1 MACHKIGNEKLCS
14 ISDSY
19 QETSQPSQMKIT
31 SPASEKPESVA
42 SQKTKGAGKPSGR
55 LGYVCLHC
63 RKTCTSRIKLE
74 VCPFCR
80 KQLSNVNSMK
90 NKIQPTPV
98 NVTGIPFTSE
108 GPSQCQEWR
117 SNVECR
123 KGSSHPTSVN
133 VSSSTS
139 DRSPQSDEEL
149 ITLSNHS
156 MCYNCKKIFPI
167 SASPKLEAC
176 PFCNKA
182 LDRINKIRVKE
193 RANHPLHDHTP
204 IGVTPPDKY
213 RRDNDGREKP
223 HMVPQ
228 CIKQTSLTVASVLAI
243 KRNAKGQ
250 CVLVPKRDS
259 PLVKQV
265 CPYCDKEFTKGS
277 TNLSVCPHCKQ
288 ESHDVNQDSELPKV
302 HTIAPIDDVPSA
314 ELVHITPTAE
324 NPPLENIKQTYVV
337 LQSRKDKDRFQQE
350 QVTTP
355 IVVAPPEKYPRDK
368 EGREK
373 PHMVPRHIE
382 QTPTAQKKTP
392 ENIKKTNMLLRT
404 MKDATK
410 SLQEQ
415 VTTPIGVAPPDEYL
429 RDKDGREKPHMIP
442 QCIKQ
447 TSLTVASL
455 LAINR
460 NAKGHF
466 VLVPKRDSPLEK
478 QVCPYCDKEFT
489 KGSTNFS
496 VCPHCKSGFLNRNQ
510 ASEPSK
516 VHVIAPSGD
525 ISSTVQEHISTA
537 QEPTPQ
543 TNRQS
548 TMFLQ
553 AKLPQVQMIV
563 PITEEP
569 LAESN
574 NPSQILNPDTY
585 PMDNVGREKCKVVP
599 KHRERTQVTVAT
611 CLASQTNNQFFPQ
624 PEKQAR
630 VLPHGHIIA
639 PNKPLLQN
647 DDKPPNVSQLYT
659 QKKARRQKDCPELK
673 ESAISH
679 EVTTS
684 PKVSLSCL
692 ICKAPFSH
700 TTNRPCVAPHI
711 NQTSKPS
718 HEMYTSTSLVRSK
731 GSSVKPVLAYE
742 KSFLRHAIQ
751 PREISSS
758 VSHCEKGTDLQA
770 KVHDI
775 FPVNDRLPES
785 DKMTISPLGGRGKP
799 FDGNQNEELTQVH
812 CPVGE
817 KPPNTNKLSTS
828 GQDVKFYACPHCDIK
843 YDSQQVLNRH
853 LPSHK
858 PKNNNAC
865 VRCDKAFSSFSKLDL
880 CPDCYTH
887 LRCSSTPIKQ
897 KAKAKRKSSAV
908 PPTGKEA
915 SKPPPMIDIST
926 TGKEPPQ
933 DGKKLKKSS
942 RPGKG
947 KKPTPKFRDELKYR
961 CPFCCKQFTMP
972 PTSFPGYCPHCC
984 KRYKHPSDQ
993 SPEGLYPR
1001 LSQEKRQKT
1010 KQPHGSEGVMS
1021 STSPKMLP
1029 HTQPGQT
1036 CKPSESGTMITSLTG
1051 KRDTPSGLPHDANQ
1065 NDELSL
1071 AHCISPNSKCVTS
1084 LISQNTQ
1091 AQEKYSIVSLT
1102 GEGTSQPSQML
1113 VINPTGEA
1121 PPEDGNTSEVHIIA
1135 PIGDMSST
1143 ELLHIITPTGEDPS
1157 LNTGEE
1163 TIQPSKIHIISLSE
1177 EKCTNLNMSTKL
1189 VQDLPSI
1196 HIQYESHRC
1205 NKTYSNFSKLDKHM
1219 CNYKMVPHICS
1230 HCGKVYN
1237 SLSALRRHILIHS
1250 SEKPLEF
1257 AVCDKEFSLELQL
1270 KGTFRCPRC
1279 ERGFLSSSELRK
1291 HIDTHLCPHCGK
1303 GFCCLHMLAAH
1314 KQSHRVGA
1322 NQQVNTHNRG
1332 EDVALQ
1338 LGKDQQNPQHSVRA
1352 NVSQETGAVVNHL
1365 LPSAYPDCEACIH
1378 GFTQRGFLEAHLAM
1392 THGY

>member
-1 MACHKIGNEKLCS
+1 MACLEIGNEKLFS

-19 QETSQPSQMKIT
+19 QETSQGSQMNIT
-31 SPASEKPESVA
+31 SLASEKPKSVA
-42 SQKTKGAGKPSGR
+42 SRLTKGANKSSGR

-74 VCPFCR
+74 VCPFCK
-80 KQLSNVNSMK
+80 KQLSNFNSMK
-90 NKIQPTPV
+90 ETIQPTPV
-98 NVTGIPFTSE
+98 NVTRSSFTSE

-123 KGSSHPTSVN
+123 KRRSHPTSVN

-139 DRSPQSDEEL
+139 DRPPQSDEEL
-149 ITLSNHS
+149 ITLSNHI
-156 MCYNCKKIFPI
+156 MCYNCKKTFPI

-176 PFCNKA
+176 PFCDKV

-204 IGVTPPDKY
+204 IVVAPPDKY
-213 RRDNDGREKP
+213 RRDTDEREKP

-228 CIKQTSLTVASVLAI
+228 CIKQTRVTVASVLAI
-243 KRNAKGQ
+243 NRNAKVQ
-250 CVLVPKRDS
+250 FVLVTKRDS

-265 CPYCDKEFTKGS
+265 CPYCDKKFTKGS
-277 TNLSVCPHCKQ
+277 TNVSVCPHCKQ

-314 ELVHITPTAE
+314 EVVHITPTAE

-337 LQSRKDKDRFQQE
+337 LQSRKDKDKFQQE

-368 EGREK
+368 DGREK
-373 PHMVPRHIE
+373 PHMVPQHIE
-382 QTPTAQKKTP
+382 QTPTAQNPPP
-392 ENIKKTNMLLRT
+392 ENIKKTNVLLQS

-415 VTTPIGVAPPDEYL
+415 VTTPIVVAPPDEYL
-429 RDKDGREKPHMIP
+429 RDNDGTEKPHMIP

-447 TSLTVASL
+447 TRVTVASL
-455 LAINR
+455 LAIKR
-460 NAKGHF
+460 NATGQF

-489 KGSTNFS
+489 KGSTKFS

-516 VHVIAPSGD
+516 VHIIAPSGD
-525 ISSTVQEHISTA
+525 ISLTEQEHISAT

-574 NPSQILNPDTY
+574 NPSQIVNPDTY

-611 CLASQTNNQFFPQ
+611 CLASQTNNQFVPQ
-624 PEKQAR
+624 TEKQAR

-659 QKKARRQKDCPELK
+659 QKKARRQKDCPEFK
-673 ESAISH
+673 
-679 EVTTS
+679 VTTS

-692 ICKAPFSH
+692 ICKVPFSH

-731 GSSVKPVLAYE
+731 GPSVKPVLAYE

-785 DKMTISPLGGRGKP
+785 DKMTTSPLGGRGKP

-817 KPPNTNKLSTS
+817 KPPNTTKSSTS
-828 GQDVKFYACPHCDIK
+828 DEDVQFYACPHCDMK
-843 YDSQQVLNRH
+843 CDSQQVLNRH

-858 PKNNNAC
+858 QKNNNAC

-887 LRCSSTPIKQ
+887 MNQIKQ
-897 KAKAKRKSSAV
+897 KAKAKGSIV
-908 PPTGKEA
+908 PPTSKEA
-915 SKPPPMIDIST
+915 SKPPPMNVIST
-926 TGKEPPQ
+926 ICKEPSQ
-933 DGKKLKKSS
+933 DREKLKKSS

-947 KKPTPKFRDELKYR
+947 KKSTSKFRDELKYR

-972 PTSFPGYCPHCC
+972 STSFPGYCCC

-1010 KQPHGSEGVMS
+1010 KQPHGSEGFMS

-1029 HTQPGQT
+1029 HTQPGQI
-1036 CKPSESGTMITSLTG
+1036 CKPSESGTMITSPTG
-1051 KRDTPSGLPHDANQ
+1051 KRDTPSRLPHDANQ

-1071 AHCISPNSKCVTS
+1071 EHCISPNSKCATS

-1091 AQEKYSIVSLT
+1091 AQEKYSIVLST
-1102 GEGTSQPSQML
+1102 CKGTSQPSETL

-1121 PPEDGNTSEVHIIA
+1121 PPEDGNTGEVHIIA

-1143 ELLHIITPTGEDPS
+1143 EPLHIITPTGEDPS
-1157 LNTGEE
+1157 LNAGEE
-1163 TIQPSKIHIISLSE
+1163 TIQPSKIHIIPPTDE
-1177 EKCTNLNMSTKL
+1177 EHTNFNTSTNI
-1189 VQDLPSI
+1189 VQGLPPVR
-1196 HIQYESHRC
+1196 IQYECRRC
-1205 NKTYSNFSKLDKHM
+1205 NKTRSDFSKLDEHM
-1219 CNYKMVPHICS
+1219 CNHKMVPHICS
-1230 HCGKVYN
+1230 HCGKEYN
-1237 SLSALRRHILIHS
+1237 SLSALRKHILIHS
-1250 SEKPLEF
+1250 SEKPLEC
-1257 AVCDKEFSLELQL
+1257 AVCDKEYSSFELQL
-1270 KGTFRCPRC
+1270 KGTFKCPRC
-1279 ERGFLSSSELRK
+1279 KRGFISSSELRK
-1291 HIDTHLCPHCGK
+1291 HIDIHLCPHCGK

-1338 LGKDQQNPQHSVRA
+1338 LGKDQQIPQHSVRA

-1378 GFTQRGFLEAHLAM
+1378 GFTQRGFLEAHLTM